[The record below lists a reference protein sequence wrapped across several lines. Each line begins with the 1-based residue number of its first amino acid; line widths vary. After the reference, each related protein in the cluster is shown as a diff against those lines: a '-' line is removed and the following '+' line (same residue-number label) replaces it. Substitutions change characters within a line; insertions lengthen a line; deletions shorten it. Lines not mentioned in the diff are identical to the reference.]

1 MTGSPPLLE
10 LKRVTKRFGGTTAL
24 NEVSWSIG
32 AGEIHCLVGE
42 NGSGK
47 STIIKL
53 ISGVHEPDPG
63 GEIRFDGALLSR
75 ITPKLSKRLGIQVIY
90 QDLSL
95 FPNLTVA
102 ENIAIDDLAGQGAS
116 LAPIKRMRARAA
128 EILEGLGHSLPLDAV
143 VGSLPVA
150 QRQMVAICRGLAA
163 KARVL
168 FMDEPTASLT
178 RHEVDRLFKLVRNLQ
193 ARGITIVFVSHRLD
207 EIVEI
212 AERVSVLRDGDMVG
226 TFPVSE
232 VDDHKLG
239 ELMTGTQIVQ
249 QVQARAIDLSEPL
262 LATKGLGRRGE
273 FEDVSFTLMRGEVL
287 GITGL
292 LGAGRT
298 ELALTLF
305 GMTPADAGVV
315 HLAGAV
321 LPLNNNQ
328 DAIRAGIAY
337 VPEDRLSQ
345 GLNLPQSIADNIAI
359 TALDRLKDG
368 LGRVTGG
375 RRKALAETWIEKLGV
390 RADDA
395 LAPANTLSG
404 GNQQRIVLAKWL
416 ATEPKVL
423 ILDSPTV
430 GVDIRN
436 KEGIYQIV
444 RQLARSGVAVLMITD
459 EIPEAYF
466 NTDRILHM
474 RQGRIVGEFVPGRES
489 IEQVQEAV
497 YA

>member
-1 MTGSPPLLE
+1 MSASTPLLE
-10 LKRVTKRFGGTTAL
+10 LTNVTKRFGGTIAL
-24 NEVSWSIG
+24 NAVSWSVG
-32 AGEIHCLVGE
+32 AGEIHCLIGE

-53 ISGVHEPDPG
+53 ISGVHEPETG
-63 GEIRFDGALLSR
+63 SEIRIDGALQSR
-75 ITPKLSKRLGIQVIY
+75 MTPMLSKRLGIQVIY

-102 ENIAIDDLAGQGAS
+102 ENIAIDDLVGQGAS
-116 LAPIKRMRARAA
+116 PAPIKQMRARAS
-128 EILEGLGHSLPLDAV
+128 EILEDLGHTLPLDAV
-143 VGSLPVA
+143 VGTLPVA

-163 KARVL
+163 EARVL

-178 RHEVDRLFKLVRNLQ
+178 RHEVDRLFKLVRGLQ

-212 AERVSVLRDGDMVG
+212 AERVSVLRDGNMVG
-226 TFPVSE
+226 TFPINE

-239 ELMTGTQIVQ
+239 ELMTGASIVQ
-249 QVQARAIDLSEPL
+249 KVQARTVERGEPL
-262 LATKGLGRRGE
+262 LEIKGLGRRGE
-273 FEDVSFTLMRGEVL
+273 FTNVDLELMHGEVL
-287 GITGL
+287 GISGL

-305 GMTPADAGVV
+305 GMTPADEGEVR
-315 HLAGAV
+315 LDGKV
-321 LPLNNNQ
+321 LPLKNNQ
-328 DAIRAGIAY
+328 DAILAGIAY

-345 GLNLPQSIADNIAI
+345 GLNLRQSIADNIAI
-359 TALDRLKDG
+359 TALDRLIDTF
-368 LGRVTGG
+368 GRITG
-375 RRKALAETWIEKLGV
+375 RRRRELAEFWIDKLGI
-390 RADDA
+390 RANDA
-395 LAPANTLSG
+395 LAPAHTLSG

-416 ATEPKVL
+416 ATEPKIL

-436 KEGIYQIV
+436 KEGIYEIV
-444 RQLARSGVAVLMITD
+444 RQLAVSGVSVLIITD
-459 EIPEAYF
+459 EVPEAYF

-474 RQGRIVGEFVPGRES
+474 RDGRIVGEFFPGRDS
-489 IEQVQEAV
+489 IAQVREAV